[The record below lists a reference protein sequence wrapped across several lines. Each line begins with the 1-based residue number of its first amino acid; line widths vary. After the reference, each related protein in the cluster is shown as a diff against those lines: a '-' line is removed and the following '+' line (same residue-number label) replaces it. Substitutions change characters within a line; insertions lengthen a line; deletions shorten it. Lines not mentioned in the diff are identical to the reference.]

1 MTRPHILQMGK
12 VSDYQLGR
20 LKQHY
25 EVTLA
30 AAIDDMDAF
39 LATRG
44 KEIRAV
50 ATNGLD
56 GLPRSVMDRL
66 ASLEIIS
73 VNSVGYDPIDVA
85 EATRRSI
92 MVTHTP
98 DVLNKDV
105 ANIAVALMLAI
116 SRRIVRDD
124 NWLRAGNWKNRFG
137 GAPLTRS
144 IEGAKVGIVGMG
156 RIGQE
161 IARKLSAA
169 FDCEIAYHSR
179 SAKPELTYAY
189 YADLVALARD
199 VSYLVLITPGGAST
213 ANLVGRAVLDALG
226 PDGTLI
232 NVARGSVV
240 DEKELVSALLE
251 GRLGAAGL
259 DVYAD
264 EPNVP
269 KELFPLEQVV
279 LLPHVASATGETRT
293 AMADL
298 TVENLDL
305 HFAGQPVRT
314 PVPECA
320 ALAKA

>member
-1 MTRPHILQMGK
+1 MARPHILQMGK

-20 LKQHY
+20 LKERY

-30 AAIDDMDAF
+30 TDVPDMDAF
-39 LATRG
+39 LAAHG
-44 KEIRAV
+44 PAIRAV

-56 GLPRSVMDRL
+56 GMPRPVMDRL
-66 ASLEIIS
+66 PALEIIS

-85 EATRRSI
+85 EAARRGI

-105 ANIAVALMLAI
+105 ANIALALILTT

-124 NWLRAGNWKNRFG
+124 NWLRAGNWKSRFG

-144 IEGAKVGIVGMG
+144 IEGARVGIVGMG

-169 FDCEIAYHSR
+169 FDCQIAYHTR
-179 SAKPELTYAY
+179 SPKPGLPWRYEP
-189 YADLVALARD
+189 DLVALARD
-199 VSYLVLITPGGAST
+199 VSFLVLITPGGAST

-264 EPNVP
+264 EPNAP

-279 LLPHVASATGETRT
+279 LLPHVASATVETRT

-298 TVENLDL
+298 TVDNLDL
-305 HFAGQPVRT
+305 HFSSQPVKT

-320 ALAKA
+320 GVSRA